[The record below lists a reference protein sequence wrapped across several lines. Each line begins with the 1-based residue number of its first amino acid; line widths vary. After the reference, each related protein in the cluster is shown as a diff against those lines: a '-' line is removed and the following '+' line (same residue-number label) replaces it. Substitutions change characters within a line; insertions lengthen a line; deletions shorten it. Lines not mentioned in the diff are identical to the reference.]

1 MRIAHFL
8 GKTLK
13 TDAKLPNGEEKHL
26 FSIRDWDF
34 NWQGQYLYKHY
45 VRLPKGTEIR
55 GEVTWDNSAKNPR
68 NPNNPPIRVRW
79 GEASTDEMGSVSLL
93 MVAANEA
100 DAEPLR
106 KAIQAKMR
114 LTVIRSRLRG
124 DVIDWKKLGIKAPAF
139 WKAKA
144 SQPEK
149 KEISLRDLDGK
160 EQTPLKVDDAK
171 AHVLIFMTDDC
182 PIANSY
188 APEIAA
194 MMKDFAGQ
202 PVRFYAVN
210 VDPDATTEAE
220 RHHAKEYGLTL
231 PVLLDSKH
239 QLVAATLVTH
249 TPEAAVILNDGTI
262 AYRGRI
268 DDRYPGLG
276 KKRQA
281 PTQRDLRDAL
291 SAVLAGKPVRVP
303 ARRPSVARFRT

>member
-1 MRIAHFL
+1 
-8 GKTLK
+8 
-13 TDAKLPNGEEKHL
+13 
-26 FSIRDWDF
+26 
-34 NWQGQYLYKHY
+34 
-45 VRLPKGTEIR
+45 
-55 GEVTWDNSAKNPR
+55 
-68 NPNNPPIRVRW
+68 
-79 GEASTDEMGSVSLL
+79 
-93 MVAANEA
+93 
-100 DAEPLR
+100 
-106 KAIQAKMR
+106 
-114 LTVIRSRLRG
+114 
-124 DVIDWKKLGIKAPAF
+124 
-139 WKAKA
+139 
-144 SQPEK
+144 
-149 KEISLRDLDGK
+149 
-160 EQTPLKVDDAK
+160 
-171 AHVLIFMTDDC
+171 
-182 PIANSY
+182 
-188 APEIAA
+188 
-194 MMKDFAGQ
+194 MMKDFASQ

-303 ARRPSVARFRT
+303 RTKAVGLRDSGLELGGVTRSKCNHEKVVNVACRSGSTGRRGRGRRYSDVVMAERRDPRPDT